1 MRYVAERGYPV
12 PTVLAAEGPDLVMPY
27 VEGPTM
33 FDELRRRPA
42 TLLAHARRLAKLQQ
56 QLAAI
61 AAPDW
66 LMAPGWTPDPAGD
79 AVLHLD
85 LHPMNVVLSPDGP
98 VVIDWT
104 NAAAGP
110 AGGALVVPAG
120 RIGAGEIGLEHADH
134 PGVASRLV
142 APFHLHAGRLVLQHL
157 VDAGLQVGNVLEVG
171 RRRGR
176 PSKQPEKRQEDQA
189 TGCQSCH
196 QRLSHTAT
204 APRLPHGPLPS
215 CPFQRPILA

>member
-1 MRYVAERGYPV
+1 
-12 PTVLAAEGPDLVMPY
+12 
-27 VEGPTM
+27 M

-66 LMAPGWTPDPAGD
+66 MIAPGWTPDPDGD

-110 AGGALVVPAG
+110 AGFDASITYVVMAAFTPDELDVLLNG
-120 RIGAGEIGLEHADH
+120 SREKWEVHTIVEYLKFDH
-134 PGVASRLV
+134 GYTRNSRAVRFL
-142 APFHLHAGRLVLQHL
+142 
-157 VDAGLQVGNVLEVG
+157 LEVLC
-171 RRRGR
+171 
-176 PSKQPEKRQEDQA
+176 EFDDA
-189 TGCQSCH
+189 TLAVFLKFVTGS
-196 QRLSHTAT
+196 
-204 APRLPHGPLPS
+204 PRLPVGGLARLTPRLTIVQKRPEDDVSPDAYLPS
-215 CPFQRPILA
+215 VMTCRTRSGCWWASTRA